1 MKKWWKTLSLALLG
15 SLPASLALAAEEG
28 AAAAA
33 EAAEAVKLDTGDT
46 VFVLLSAAL
55 VMLMTPALALFYGG
69 MTRSKNVLNTIML
82 SFFVLALVSVQ
93 WVLFGYSLAFGPD
106 INHLLGSL
114 DWAGLS
120 GVGQEAN
127 ADYAATVPHL
137 AFMIFQCMFAVITP
151 ALIGL

>member
-55 VMLMTPALALFYGG
+55 VMLMTPA
-69 MTRSKNVLNTIML
+69 
-82 SFFVLALVSVQ
+82 
-93 WVLFGYSLAFGPD
+93 
-106 INHLLGSL
+106 
-114 DWAGLS
+114 
-120 GVGQEAN
+120 
-127 ADYAATVPHL
+127 
-137 AFMIFQCMFAVITP
+137 
-151 ALIGL
+151 